1 MCYRAK
7 SRWLRMSSFL
17 CKVFTIPW
25 GETLLCRWETI
36 QRWLWMSSFLCKV
49 WTIPW
54 GGTLPWD
61 RRWETI
67 QRWLQ
72 MSSFLCKVWTIPWG
86 GTLPGDSIGE
96 KPFKDGYECRL
107 FLAKCETF
115 LEEELCP
122 GTVGEKPFKGRQSL
136 EGQVLIHI
144 LKEEEK
150 KSCLLYRH
158 ELGTRLYLHMYQF
171 RQFSIDAN
179 VKQIDALVRSTFN

>member
-1 MCYRAK
+1 MVK
-7 SRWLRMSSFL
+7 FS
-17 CKVFTIPW
+17 CK
-25 GETLLCRWETI
+25 
-36 QRWLWMSSFLCKV
+36 
-49 WTIPW
+49 
-54 GGTLPWD
+54 
-61 RRWETI
+61 
-67 QRWLQ
+67 
-72 MSSFLCKVWTIPWG
+72 
-86 GTLPGDSIGE
+86 
-96 KPFKDGYECRL
+96 CRL
-107 FLAKCETF
+107 LFAKLKTS

-171 RQFSIDAN
+171 RQFSIDTN